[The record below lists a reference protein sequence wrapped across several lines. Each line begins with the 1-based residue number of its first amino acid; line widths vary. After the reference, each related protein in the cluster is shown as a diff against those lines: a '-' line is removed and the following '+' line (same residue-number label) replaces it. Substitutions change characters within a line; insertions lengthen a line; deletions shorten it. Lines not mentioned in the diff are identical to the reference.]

1 MSAGTVVLLHA
12 FPLDGRM
19 WIDQAD
25 ALSAAGWDVIVPDLP
40 GFGESDL
47 LGVEPDLAAVAE
59 TVIDELDAQ
68 GVQRAVIA
76 GLSLGG
82 YVAMALL
89 RQAPERVAALI
100 LCDTKAAADTDTAR
114 ENRVRIAEAVLAAP
128 ERTGRILRQSFL
140 PGLLGPTTVSARPE
154 IVEQVGTWLDE
165 ADADTIAW
173 YQQAM
178 AARPASF
185 DVLAEFD
192 AAALVL
198 WGEADALS
206 PEADQRAMLDVLQH
220 GRAAVIADAGHLSA
234 VESPDRVSEAMTAF
248 LDSLT
253 RGLSTS

>member
-47 LGVEPDLAAVAE
+47 LGVEPGLAAVAA

-68 GVQRAVIA
+68 RVERAVIA

-89 RQAPERVAALI
+89 RQAPERVAALM
-100 LCDTKAAADTDTAR
+100 LCDTKAAADTDGAR
-114 ENRVRIAEAVLAAP
+114 ENRLRIAEAVLATPGSA
-128 ERTGRILRQSFL
+128 GRILRQSFL
-140 PGLLGPTTVSARPE
+140 PGLLGPGTVAARPAV
-154 IVEQVGTWLDE
+154 VEQVATWLD
-165 ADADTIAW
+165 DASAETIAW
-173 YQQAM
+173 YQHAM

-185 DVLAEFD
+185 DVLAEFE
-192 AAALVL
+192 APALVL
-198 WGEADALS
+198 WGEDDALS
-206 PEADQRAMLDVLQH
+206 PEADQRAMLDVLQD

-234 VESPDRVSEAMTAF
+234 VETPDRVSAAMTEF
-248 LDSLT
+248 LASL
-253 RGLSTS
+253 G